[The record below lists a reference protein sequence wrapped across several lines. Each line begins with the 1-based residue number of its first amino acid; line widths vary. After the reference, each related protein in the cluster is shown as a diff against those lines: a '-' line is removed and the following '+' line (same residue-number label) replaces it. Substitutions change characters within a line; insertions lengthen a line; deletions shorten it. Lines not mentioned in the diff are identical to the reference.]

1 MRSVLIIKKHVA
13 RRVEWCSIWGLVI
26 AQSLGTWVSI
36 AWAGGNRQEVVKYR
50 LKVNLVLK
58 ESVMSDLDKILEKI
72 KNTGKIGFAALLA
85 WASGEGIDHA
95 DVLVTNLIGT
105 ESDGKTIKIDYT
117 DSTYVFA

>member
-1 MRSVLIIKKHVA
+1 MS
-13 RRVEWCSIWGLVI
+13 E
-26 AQSLGTWVSI
+26 
-36 AWAGGNRQEVVKYR
+36 
-50 LKVNLVLK
+50 K
-58 ESVMSDLDKILEKI
+58 EKALAKILEKI
-72 KNTGKIGFAALLA
+72 MNTGKIGFAALLV